1 MSTENV
7 RIVRDLFEAT
17 NRRDF
22 PAVMA
27 RYAPDIELL
36 VGSGY
41 PTAGTYRG
49 SDAVGRFFAD
59 WLRTFDAGFHFELTE
74 VAEGHDA
81 IAVVA
86 RHRATGARS
95 GITLDAKMFYV
106 YWVRDGLVV
115 RVEMPD
121 TREEAFRAAGLA
133 P

>member
-1 MSTENV
+1 MSSEDV
-7 RIVRDLFEAT
+7 RLVRGLFEAT

-27 RYAPDIELL
+27 RYAPEIELL

-49 SDAVGRFFAD
+49 SEAVGRFFAD

-74 VAEGHDA
+74 VAEGPDA

-86 RHRATGARS
+86 RHRATGTRS
-95 GITLDAKMFYV
+95 GITLDAEMFYV
-106 YWVRDGLVV
+106 YWIRDGLVV
-115 RVEMPD
+115 RVEMPN
-121 TREEAFRAAGLA
+121 TRDEAMRTAGVA

>member
-1 MSTENV
+1 MSSEDV
-7 RIVRDLFEAT
+7 RIVRELFEAT

-36 VGSGY
+36 VGPGF

-74 VAEGHDA
+74 VVEGPDA

-86 RHRATGARS
+86 RHRATGTRS
-95 GITLDAKMFYV
+95 GITLDAEMFYA
-106 YWVRDGLVV
+106 YWVRDGLVL

-121 TREEAFRAAGLA
+121 TREEAMRAAGLL